1 MWAKL
6 SLWLPSTPSDLLSTD
21 TLLIVLDIVLV
32 AYVLYKVLMFIRGT
46 RGMQLLKGFVVLI
59 VFSGL
64 SNLLHLQTVGW
75 LLDKMWASL
84 FVAIPVV
91 FQPELRRALEQLGRG
106 RFFSRGYYQLPEEDL
121 NHLIDEIVKG
131 ASSLSHN
138 RVGALIVIQRKT
150 GLNDLM
156 EGTVRIDGLISSDLL
171 INLFSP
177 KSPLHDGAV
186 VISGDRI
193 MAAGALLPL
202 SDDPLLSKELG
213 TRHRASIG
221 LTENTDAL
229 VVVVSEETGV
239 ISLAESGRLSRYLD
253 PKHLGEMLKERM
265 QGYNPNP
272 VNKSWFWRN
281 SNE

>member
-1 MWAKL
+1 M
-6 SLWLPSTPSDLLSTD
+6 PSTPSDLLSTD
-21 TLLIVLDIVLV
+21 TILIVLDIVLV

-46 RGMQLLKGFVVLI
+46 RGMQLLKGFVVLVI
-59 VFSGL
+59 FSGL

-106 RFFSRGYYQLPEEDL
+106 RFFSRGYYQLQEEDL
-121 NHLIDEIVKG
+121 NRLIDEIVKC
-131 ASSLSHN
+131 ATSLSQN

-156 EGTVRIDGLISSDLL
+156 EGTVRIDGLISAELL

-193 MAAGALLPL
+193 IAAGALLPL
-202 SDDPLLSKELG
+202 CDDPQLSKELG

-239 ISLAESGRLSRYLD
+239 ISLAEAGRLSRYLD
-253 PKHLGEMLKERM
+253 PKHLRELLRERL
-265 QGYNPNP
+265 QGDSPGP
-272 VNKSWFWRN
+272 SGRSWFWR
-281 SNE
+281 SANE